1 MISAAVAGAG
11 IGTGKLLA
19 RTTQPPATVAGRP
32 FHPLTPEQNGQ
43 RVKVTS
49 DGQRAAPILGDPK
62 APLAVMVFSDLECP
76 SARQHAPTLSRL
88 AAEYPGRVKVVYR
101 HFPMHDRLSAEAAE
115 AAREQGKFWE
125 LYERLRAAKSGLQ
138 RPEVEREAQAAGLDV
153 ARFARALDAER
164 TRRRVDRDITDAW
177 EVGVVGTPTTL
188 VNGRVLV
195 GARPYQELK
204 KLVDEELEAAQRR
217 PG

>member
-1 MISAAVAGAG
+1 LS
-11 IGTGKLLA
+11 
-19 RTTQPPATVAGRP
+19 TT
-32 FHPLTPEQNGQ
+32 
-43 RVKVTS
+43 
-49 DGQRAAPILGDPK
+49 
-62 APLAVMVFSDLECP
+62 
-76 SARQHAPTLSRL
+76 
-88 AAEYPGRVKVVYR
+88 
-101 HFPMHDRLSAEAAE
+101 
-115 AAREQGKFWE
+115 
-125 LYERLRAAKSGLQ
+125 KSGLQ
-138 RPEVEREAQAAGLDV
+138 RPEVEREARAAGLDV

-164 TRRRVDRDITDAW
+164 TRKRVDRDITDAW